1 MTHLSESELLRAAD
15 GDPSA
20 PASAHLTT
28 CDECRM
34 LVEDQR
40 AAHAMLAAR
49 PILPARDLSAAIR
62 ATLDAEAPSGWL
74 GLVDRLN
81 INWRLWSFRVAPI
94 AAVLAVVATLAVFA
108 AFDVST
114 VRTASVATL
123 AVRTVDTSNAANT
136 ATVATDTTTA
146 SASDASSTVVS
157 ALWSDDVSDDTLF
170 NLFLTA
176 RPDDA
181 LGSYVPA
188 NK

>member
-94 AAVLAVVATLAVFA
+94 AAVLAVVATLAV
-108 AFDVST
+108 
-114 VRTASVATL
+114 
-123 AVRTVDTSNAANT
+123 RTVDTSNAANT